1 MIDPLRGTIAGA
13 LILIGLGLLLIPVGI
28 KGVKVIRVKR
38 RTDESQE
45 S

>member
-28 KGVKVIRVKR
+28 NRVKR
-38 RTDESQE
+38 RTKGPNKP
-45 S
+45 